1 MLLWSRDA
9 GSGAFNVVFNVV
21 FNAVGVVFTSVVGAH
36 VLLPPLQQTVHI
48 ALVYVIGSV
57 STLKKDKKN

>member
-9 GSGAFNVVFNVV
+9 GSGAFNVVFN
-21 FNAVGVVFTSVVGAH
+21 AAGVVFTSVVGAH